1 MCVYDQQKKMIIW
14 VVRERSLQT
23 NRFFYNI
30 PLNFYSFCC
39 CSVIVLFILDL
50 LINRI
55 WKKITSIFLRIRT
68 RFYSRYKIT
77 VPERLR
83 KDNTFF
89 VLSSLLIFTEL
100 IWRCLGV
107 CAKDCRPKSHQVSVH
122 SHLLTV
128 PELCQHF
135 NQSMSCIQSTLRRWL
150 NFRREHPL
158 RFCLTN
164 TYICMNLAIVGCY
177 VPGIIISYII
187 GIVFLLCPPVIY
199 YRVPQRFRQ
208 KLEPVTSRIMYVMSF
223 FNIFWVIIR
232 AIRGDGCTTENEI
245 NSHVGLPSDE
255 IKLSDLYPEADPTA
269 LSTAA
274 TESEGERTPD
284 HLTPALSENH
294 SIENS
299 DDDHE
304 TDIEQDL
311 AEGLGEEMPSFD
323 DHTDDELLDNKSS
336 DVIQF
341 VPTHF
346 DSDSDDGEFGL
357 DARTGSTSQKDNSVD
372 IERNIAENIVAQA
385 MGSMMKMAL
394 KGFSNPEAPDLDQ
407 QMSDEENELHEYET
421 ATVKRRRK
429 VRPTAT
435 QDYVEH
441 SDTELA
447 DDFEFL
453 DSTELDD
460 H

>member
-1 MCVYDQQKKMIIW
+1 
-14 VVRERSLQT
+14 
-23 NRFFYNI
+23 
-30 PLNFYSFCC
+30 
-39 CSVIVLFILDL
+39 
-50 LINRI
+50 
-55 WKKITSIFLRIRT
+55 
-68 RFYSRYKIT
+68 
-77 VPERLR
+77 
-83 KDNTFF
+83 
-89 VLSSLLIFTEL
+89 
-100 IWRCLGV
+100 
-107 CAKDCRPKSHQVSVH
+107 
-122 SHLLTV
+122 
-128 PELCQHF
+128 
-135 NQSMSCIQSTLRRWL
+135 
-150 NFRREHPL
+150 
-158 RFCLTN
+158 
-164 TYICMNLAIVGCY
+164 
-177 VPGIIISYII
+177 
-187 GIVFLLCPPVIY
+187 
-199 YRVPQRFRQ
+199 
-208 KLEPVTSRIMYVMSF
+208 
-223 FNIFWVIIR
+223 
-232 AIRGDGCTTENEI
+232 
-245 NSHVGLPSDE
+245 
-255 IKLSDLYPEADPTA
+255 
-269 LSTAA
+269 
-274 TESEGERTPD
+274 
-284 HLTPALSENH
+284 
-294 SIENS
+294 
-299 DDDHE
+299 
-304 TDIEQDL
+304 
-311 AEGLGEEMPSFD
+311 MPSFD

>member
-1 MCVYDQQKKMIIW
+1 MDSDTKPEGLLEAILSPWEGWILRIQSLLIW
-14 VVRERSLQT
+14 EKPRWAIVWLCLIHLLFW
-23 NRFFYNI
+23 FFYNI

-50 LINRI
+50 LINKI
-55 WKKITSIFLRIRT
+55 WKKITSVFLRIRT
-68 RFYSRYKIT
+68 RFCNRFKIK
-77 VPERLR
+77 VPE
-83 KDNTFF
+83 
-89 VLSSLLIFTEL
+89 S
-100 IWRCLGV
+100 
-107 CAKDCRPKSHQVSVH
+107 QVSVQ

-177 VPGIIISYII
+177 VPGIIVSYII
-187 GIVFLLCPPVIY
+187 GIIFLLCPPVIY

-223 FNIFWVIIR
+223 FSIFWTIIR

-255 IKLSDLYPEADPTA
+255 IKISDLYPEADPTA
-269 LSTAA
+269 LSTTA

-357 DARTGSTSQKDNSVD
+357 DTRTGGTSQKDNSVN
-372 IERNIAENIVAQA
+372 IERDIAENIVAQA

-394 KGFSNPEAPDLDQ
+394 KGLSNPEALGPDQ

-435 QDYVEH
+435 QDYTEH